1 LTSPG
6 RLTRLASLDFAERTR
21 TYSFLVTLLVMV
33 WATNV
38 FIPAAGS
45 NYSTVN
51 IDGHRGFYNSHWLG
65 LQLALLVNTF
75 FGLIGFY
82 LVKNAVDRDR
92 RTGVGELLAASPLS
106 RFDYTLSKWLS
117 NFFVLASML
126 AVVAVCT
133 ALLQL
138 VRGEDRAIDPI
149 ALLTP
154 LVLVVLPFFALVA
167 AVAVLF
173 EVLPIARGGLGNVA
187 YFFLWTFGGI
197 AGAIGGSRLVAR
209 NEPMGIGVITPQLI
223 AATSRAFPN
232 ESITGKRMSLG
243 IHVGGTGAEPI
254 VPFHFHGMEWTLETV
269 MWRVGWLLVALLIAA
284 AAAVPFDRFAGEG
297 YSIRGAL
304 GMRPKA
310 NPAEGATNADAL
322 ASITSAAPTTF
333 DPSRLAAT
341 QPVLRFDLL
350 ALVRAELTI
359 AFKGHPK
366 LWFVGAIGLAIA
378 SLVAPLPGVKAG
390 VAPMLAIWPMLLW
403 SALGT
408 RESRAGT
415 SDLLFSAPRPLS
427 RQLPATWLAGVAI
440 ALATSALFGVRLLL
454 AGDFAGVTTCLVG
467 VAFVPAFA
475 LACGVLTGNSR
486 LFEGLYLGLWYVGAL
501 NHVPALDFTG
511 ASAATTASAA
521 SSPSGGLHAAAL
533 YAALTAVFLAAAWAA
548 RKRQLST

>member
-1 LTSPG
+1 LKSPG
-6 RLTRLASLDFAERTR
+6 RLTRLAALDFAERTR

-38 FIPAAGS
+38 FIPAAGA

-65 LQLALLVNTF
+65 VQLAMLVNTF

-126 AVVAVCT
+126 TVVAVCT

-154 LVLVVLPFFALVA
+154 LVLIVLPFFALVA

-209 NEPMGIGVITPQLI
+209 NDPMGIGVITPQLI
-223 AATSRAFPN
+223 AATSRAFPS
-232 ESITGKRMSLG
+232 ESITGKRTSLG
-243 IHVGGTGAEPI
+243 IHIGGTGAEPI

-297 YSIRGAL
+297 FSIRGAL

-310 NPAEGATNADAL
+310 NRAGGATIVNADAL
-322 ASITSAAPTTF
+322 APVTSAVPTTF
-333 DPSRLAAT
+333 NPRRLAAT
-341 QPVLRFDLL
+341 PPVWRFDLL

-359 AFKGHPK
+359 AFKSYPK
-366 LWFVGAIGLAIA
+366 PWFVGAIGLAIA
-378 SLVAPLPGVKAG
+378 SLVAPLPAVKAG

-454 AGDFAGVTTCLVG
+454 ASDFAGALTWLVG

-475 LACGVLTGNSR
+475 LGCGVLTGNSR

-511 ASAATTASAA
+511 ATAASA
-521 SSPSGGLHAAAL
+521 GFQAAAI
-533 YAALTAVFLAAAWAA
+533 YAPLTALCLATAWAA